1 MIRQHQEDRNKE
13 NFSVQE
19 KTKSRPTATI
29 TREFDSA
36 KKFFEDMIVKQPP
49 SHNHTVKNN
58 HIPNNLKYSDVNSDI
73 VINTPINIPKLVM
86 NDNDNEICIN
96 PNTNVSA
103 PKFGCLKNGTL
114 PTYRDYL
121 NKTRKNNNANIFNG
135 ADNNNEIISTSQP
148 TNEMTQIRDKLKNL
162 KKKKKMYRK
171 KTIRKT
177 FKLGRSS
184 IKPIVSVLVSNK
196 TIRNKTIQQTQL
208 LNQVPI
214 IEIRTYLMKHG
225 FIKVGTIAPNDV
237 LRKMYESAL
246 LICGDVHNHNKDTL
260 MYNFLNNSSE

>member
-1 MIRQHQEDRNKE
+1 MTDKKVLSINPELFSFSNTRKKKKGPTVKNAIKIKQPAIKKNDTLRKKTILKMIRQHQEDRNKE

-177 FKLGRSS
+177 FKLGR
-184 IKPIVSVLVSNK
+184 
-196 TIRNKTIQQTQL
+196 
-208 LNQVPI
+208 
-214 IEIRTYLMKHG
+214 
-225 FIKVGTIAPNDV
+225 
-237 LRKMYESAL
+237 
-246 LICGDVHNHNKDTL
+246 
-260 MYNFLNNSSE
+260 